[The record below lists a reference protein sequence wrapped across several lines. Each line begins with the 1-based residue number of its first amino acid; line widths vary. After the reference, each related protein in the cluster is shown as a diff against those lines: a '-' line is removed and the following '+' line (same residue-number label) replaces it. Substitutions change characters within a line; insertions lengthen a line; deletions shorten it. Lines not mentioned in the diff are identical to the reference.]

1 MDSLPGR
8 QLPVAVEAVLR
19 SVKQIGGQN
28 DDDQHPG
35 NEKTS
40 DRQSLPKKGENIHWE
55 KILFTRM
62 RRYFHS
68 VIMQLFED
76 RNPINCLKTF
86 SMMNN

>member
-40 DRQSLPKKGENIHWE
+40 DRQSLPKKGEKHILGKNTIYENE
-55 KILFTRM
+55 KIFPQFNHAIVQRQKP
-62 RRYFHS
+62 Y
-68 VIMQLFED
+68 QLFENIFD
-76 RNPINCLKTF
+76 DE
-86 SMMNN
+86 